1 LSKRAL
7 RRRRAHAA
15 ASGYATTLCALLC
28 LAPRAYAAEPGSA
41 ATGAPTPT
49 ARPASPATESPTASE
64 DPGSSAIERPTVVAE
79 LHGPGADVAAVF
91 ESLRELAARL
101 GVDLAS
107 EGASFEPFARVS
119 VDLDGREASEITIV
133 DARGQELARRSL
145 PRQPS
150 LEVLREEIAVIVSD
164 ALEAALAA
172 RRAEARPPPPTPAP
186 PAAQREPSGP
196 GPRLD
201 ATIFFAAR
209 SRDASGSL
217 VPGAGLGL
225 RLVAPGAP
233 FQPSLGLTG
242 EVAMPYDVNRK
253 GVELRVSPYALRL
266 RPSLSVPIKKSLS
279 LEGAFGFG
287 LDVVRVTPRGQD
299 DDLVARAPTT
309 KASPIVAPS
318 LGLRLPIGGADLS
331 VSAGVDID
339 LARRRYVVAD
349 PKGPGVALEP
359 FALRPTLIVTIGLP
373 LLGGARGR
381 DDS

>member
-1 LSKRAL
+1 M
-7 RRRRAHAA
+7 
-15 ASGYATTLCALLC
+15 
-28 LAPRAYAAEPGSA
+28 
-41 ATGAPTPT
+41 
-49 ARPASPATESPTASE
+49 
-64 DPGSSAIERPTVVAE
+64 
-79 LHGPGADVAAVF
+79 F
-91 ESLRELAARL
+91 ESLHELAARL
-101 GVDLAS
+101 GVDLAP
-107 EGASFEPFARVS
+107 EGASPEPFARVS
-119 VDLDGREASEITIV
+119 VELDGREAVEITIV

-172 RRAEARPPPPTPAP
+172 RRPEARPPPAPAP

-209 SRDASGSL
+209 SRDASGSF

-266 RPSLSVPIKKSLS
+266 RPSLSLPIKKSLS
-279 LEGAFGFG
+279 LEGSVGFG

-299 DDLVARAPTT
+299 DDLVARAPST

-339 LARRRYVVAD
+339 LAPRRYVVAD

-359 FALRPTLIVTIGLP
+359 FALRPTLTLTIGLP